1 MTFAAE
7 VKKECTLLEV
17 HKEHAKAELT
27 ALIRMNGALSIYQ
40 QRFILNVQSE
50 NAAIARRIYT
60 LLKEFFAAECE
71 LIVRRKM
78 KLKKNNVYIVRC
90 RLRVREILEDL
101 EILDELGIAPRIS
114 SEIMDNEQKKRS
126 YLRGA
131 FLAAG
136 SVNNP
141 EASSYHLEI
150 YSSYEDH
157 NEELCTIMND
167 FNLNAKTIKR
177 RNGYITYIK
186 EAEKISDFLAV
197 IGANRAMLKFEDI
210 RIVRDMRN
218 SVNRL
223 VNCENANLN
232 KVIDAAQRQVD
243 AIKLI
248 ESTQGL
254 SSLPQKLQEIAHFR
268 LENPDMSLKE
278 LGEQVPGGPI
288 SKSGVNHRLRKIIS
302 IAEKIAESK

>member
-1 MTFAAE
+1 MTFASD

-17 HKEHAKAELT
+17 HKEHAKAELA
-27 ALIRMNGALSIYQ
+27 ALIRMNGAVSLYQ

-60 LLKEFFAAECE
+60 LMKDHYQMESE

-90 RLRVREILEDL
+90 RQKVQELLSD
-101 EILDELGIAPRIS
+101 LGIFDGLSINTNVS
-114 SEIMDNEQKKRS
+114 EEIMTNEQKKRS

-131 FLAAG
+131 FLAGG

-150 YSSYEDH
+150 YSNYETH
-157 NEELCTIMND
+157 NDDLCHMMND
-167 FNLNAKTIKR
+167 FNLNAKTIVR

-186 EAEKISDFLAV
+186 EAEKIAEFLAV

-210 RIVRDMRN
+210 RIIRDMRN

-223 VNCENANLN
+223 VNMENANLN
-232 KVIDAAQRQVD
+232 KTIDAAQRQLE
-243 AIKLI
+243 AIRLI
-248 ESTQGL
+248 DSTQGL
-254 SSLPQKLQEIAHFR
+254 SVLPQKLQVMARFR
-268 LENPDMSLKE
+268 LENPDLSLKE

-288 SKSGVNHRLRKIIS
+288 SKSGVNHRLRKIVET
-302 IAEKIAESK
+302 AERLTER